1 MLVFEGREGAPKHCQ
16 RVFFPAVISFHLAGG
31 FQVSS
36 PFQNFISLFEDV
48 C

>member
-1 MLVFEGREGAPKHCQ
+1 MHLSTAKEF
-16 RVFFPAVISFHLAGG
+16 FFPAVISFHLAGG